1 MERVSNKHDENLPA
15 ATLYLDDVVE
25 IVDTFAKACESL
37 EISSG
42 EYKTAD
48 PSELSALAGKFPGGR
63 FDDLK
68 IQGYKPYVS
77 LELRAYGARTYIS
90 EDTLEQRVV
99 VTHAREVLQRCR
111 KIKPAILENIAFF
124 SLVAL
129 STAAFIA
136 KLYIAFACLALA
148 WALMLLFGTRLR
160 MKYTVV
166 VYTKNRSEA
175 TTFWQRKKDDILL
188 AAISAAIGAAAS
200 YAATKLLP

>member
-1 MERVSNKHDENLPA
+1 LERVSNKHDENLPA

-25 IVDTFAKACESL
+25 IVDTFSKACERL

-42 EYKTAD
+42 EYKTTD
-48 PSELSALAGKFPGGR
+48 PSELSALAGKFPSGR

-68 IQGYKPYVS
+68 IQGFKPFVS

-99 VTHAREVLQRCR
+99 ITHAREVLQRCR
-111 KIKPAILENIAFF
+111 KIKPGTLENIAFF

-129 STAAFIA
+129 SSAAFIA
-136 KLYIAFACLALA
+136 KFYIAFACLALA
-148 WALMLLFGTRLR
+148 WVLMLLFGTRFR

-166 VYTKNRSEA
+166 VYTKSRSEA
-175 TTFWQRKKDDILL
+175 KTFWQRKKDDVLL
-188 AAISAAIGAAAS
+188 AVISAAIGAAAS